1 MTQNQPRGGSIKDG
15 GEKQW
20 QQTESERGR
29 QSITAGVT
37 VQGQERNLNNHEE
50 PKILR
55 EKELDELRDLGA
67 LELGEEVD

>member
-1 MTQNQPRGGSIKDG
+1 M
-15 GEKQW
+15 
-20 QQTESERGR
+20 
-29 QSITAGVT
+29 
-37 VQGQERNLNNHEE
+37 QGQERNLNNHEE